1 MPVLGQGE
9 ARLMVTVGVQEGSE
23 FLLIDENTTIPEL
36 KKEILWNEVY
46 YKFCK

>member
-1 MPVLGQGE
+1 MFSQAVDAEYLRIYAEMAGI
-9 ARLMVTVGVQEGSE
+9 E